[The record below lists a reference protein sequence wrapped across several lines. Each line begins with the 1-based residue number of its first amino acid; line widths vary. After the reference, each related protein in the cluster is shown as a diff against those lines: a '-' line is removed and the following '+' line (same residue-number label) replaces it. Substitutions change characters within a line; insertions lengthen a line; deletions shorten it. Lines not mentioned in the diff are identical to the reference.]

1 MMVTISNSF
10 IVATSIWSAGLIH
23 RSGRE
28 RYDRSVPRSL
38 RPLTASR
45 DQVGAA
51 APARFNIASTPQP
64 APAQADRPRKA
75 RRPGIA
81 PGLPKLRAAKERPAE
96 PGSRSSLHHSAHV
109 RHATAAA
116 AVLLWH
122 LGDDRLGRE
131 DVLGDRGGVLQ
142 RRARD
147 HRRVDHAGRDEIDDL
162 VGGGVEAVALLG
174 LAHLVDD
181 DRALEPGVL
190 GDLTQRLLER
200 AQHDLRA
207 GLLVLVLDQV
217 ELDGGTCL
225 EQRDTAARH
234 DALLERGAG
243 GLQRVLDAVLLL
255 LHLGLGGRAD
265 LDDGDTA
272 RQLRETLLELLAIE
286 VRVGVLDLG
295 LDLVDPALDRG
306 RITGA
311 VDDRRVVLRH
321 DDAAG
326 APELGDLGVLELQAH
341 LLGDHLGIGQDRDVL
356 EHPLA
361 AIAETGSLERDAG
374 EGAAELVDD
383 ERRKGLTL
391 DVLGDDQQRLARL
404 DDSLEHRQNV
414 ANGADLLVGDE
425 DVGILQHGLHA
436 VLVGDHVGRDVALV
450 ELHALGELEVHTER
464 LALLDVDHA
473 VLADPLDGVGDDVA
487 DLLVAG

>member
-1 MMVTISNSF
+1 MTAAFRDRYVRSRRAAI
-10 IVATSIWSAGLIH
+10 
-23 RSGRE
+23 RSGR
-28 RYDRSVPRSL
+28 
-38 RPLTASR
+38 
-45 DQVGAA
+45 A

-64 APAQADRPRKA
+64 APAQADRPRTA

-116 AVLLWH
+116 AVLLRH

-131 DVLGDRGGVLQ
+131 DVLGD
-142 RRARD
+142 
-147 HRRVDHAGRDEIDDL
+147 
-162 VGGGVEAVALLG
+162 GGGVEAVALLG